1 MILEMLSSAKT
12 IRDGLQTILVILRD
26 RRITS
31 KHSSAHIYIRKP
43 EKQKHKNMNIN
54 NQNLAVG
61 EPEGPVE
68 PIKTLENS
76 IPSKNSKIYSISL
89 PTIIY
94 CISAGM
100 YTFLACRLF
109 GVI

>member
-12 IRDGLQTILVILRD
+12 IRDGLQTIHVILRD

-31 KHSSAHIYIRKP
+31 KQSSADIEIRISK
-43 EKQKHKNMNIN
+43 KQKTRNMNIK

-61 EPEGPVE
+61 EPEGPIE
-68 PIKTLENS
+68 TIKTLKNS
-76 IPSKNSKIYSISL
+76 ISSRNSKTHSISL

-100 YTFLACRLF
+100 YIFLACRLF
-109 GVI
+109 GII